1 MNDNRECSDMYH
13 ENMSGVIP
21 YETFESRPPRRKARY
36 IRVKRRAAAFA
47 LVLSVGFSA
56 AFGFGAGNALGSAAA
71 GAQNSSPQAAPV
83 SSGYTQLSASGTDM
97 NVEQVAAATAN
108 SVVEITTEIVS
119 TDPRMGQYVTEGAGS
134 GVIIS
139 SDGYIVTNNH
149 VIEGASKITV
159 RTRSGDTYSGTL
171 IGTDEKTDLAVVKVD
186 ATGLSPAT
194 IGSSDDLVVG
204 QSVVAIGNPLGNLG
218 GTVTDGII
226 SALDREITID
236 DETMTLLQ
244 TNAAINPGNSGG
256 GLFNMRGELVGIV
269 NAKSSGTGIEG
280 LGFAIPMSDAEPIIT
295 ELISQGYVTGRIDLG
310 MTLIDINSLQSAM
323 MYRVNYAGL
332 YIRSVTEGSAAQ
344 SAGFRAG
351 DLITAIDGTDVSSES
366 EFSAVLK
373 THQAGDTV
381 KISIVRNGEAYT
393 LPLTLAQ
400 YRTGASSGTAL

>member
-218 GTVTDGII
+218 GTVTDGDCVMRPLEEDIDRQLLRAAVEKLSERERQII
-226 SALDREITID
+226 S
-236 DETMTLLQ
+236 
-244 TNAAINPGNSGG
+244 
-256 GLFNMRGELVGIV
+256 MRF
-269 NAKSSGTGIEG
+269 G
-280 LGFAIPMSDAEPIIT
+280 LGGAEEKTQKEVADA
-295 ELISQGYVTGRIDLG
+295 LGISQSYISRLEKRIILRLRREMMRSIGY
-310 MTLIDINSLQSAM
+310 
-323 MYRVNYAGL
+323 
-332 YIRSVTEGSAAQ
+332 
-344 SAGFRAG
+344 
-351 DLITAIDGTDVSSES
+351 
-366 EFSAVLK
+366 
-373 THQAGDTV
+373 
-381 KISIVRNGEAYT
+381 
-393 LPLTLAQ
+393 
-400 YRTGASSGTAL
+400 

>member
-1 MNDNRECSDMYH
+1 MNDNREYSDMYH
-13 ENMSGVIP
+13 ENMSGAIP
-21 YETFESRPPRRKARY
+21 YETFESRPPRRKAHY
-36 IRVKRRAAAFA
+36 IRVQRRAAAFA
-47 LVLSVGFSA
+47 LVLAVGFSA

-71 GAQNSSPQAAPV
+71 GAQSSSLEAAPV

-97 NVEQVAAATAN
+97 SVEQVAAATAN

-119 TDPRMGQYVTEGAGS
+119 TDPRMGQYITEGAGS

-159 RTRSGDTYSGTL
+159 HTRSGDMYSGTL

-194 IGSSDDLVVG
+194 IGSSDELVVG

-295 ELISQGYVTGRIDLG
+295 ELINQGYVTGRIDLG